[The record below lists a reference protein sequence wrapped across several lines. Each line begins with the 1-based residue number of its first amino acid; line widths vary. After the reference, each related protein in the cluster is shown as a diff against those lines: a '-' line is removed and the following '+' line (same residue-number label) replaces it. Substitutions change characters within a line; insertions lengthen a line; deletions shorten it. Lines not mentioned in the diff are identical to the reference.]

1 MVNSLIKIRMYRYG
15 KYEYG
20 RIRDQVLNN
29 IPTESPS
36 GKICIVLIYRIILQI
51 FITIFIGSILLLVR
65 TRFEII
71 LTADWHCVFFNAII
85 VYYFCYTY
93 SILGHK
99 HAHWTRFIKE
109 RKKKKSFITNTIK
122 KKKNQVQWFM
132 SSLYFVIID

>member
-1 MVNSLIKIRMYRYG
+1 MVNGLIKIRIYRYG
-15 KYEYG
+15 KYEHG

-71 LTADWHCVFFNAII
+71 LTVDWHCVFFNAII
-85 VYYFCYTY
+85 VHYFCYTY

-99 HAHWTRFIKE
+99 HAH
-109 RKKKKSFITNTIK
+109 
-122 KKKNQVQWFM
+122 
-132 SSLYFVIID
+132 